1 MLKKI
6 REEKTFNNSKKKD
19 INEALN
25 SLDDRDEIQNELEDQ
40 WINEL
45 IQRKKVQLAVLDD
58 DLSD

>member
-25 SLDDRDEIQNELEDQ
+25 SLDDREEIQNELEDQ

-45 IQRKKVQLAVLDD
+45 I
-58 DLSD
+58 